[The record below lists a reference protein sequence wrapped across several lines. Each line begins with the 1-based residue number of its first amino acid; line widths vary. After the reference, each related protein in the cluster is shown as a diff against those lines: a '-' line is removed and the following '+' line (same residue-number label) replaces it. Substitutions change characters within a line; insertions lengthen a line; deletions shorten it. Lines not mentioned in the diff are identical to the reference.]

1 MLKTALTA
9 LLLATV
15 IACSP
20 AGPKLHVRDG
30 WAREAGQSDMAAAYV
45 TIENKGG
52 ADRLTDVRT
61 DIGQTSLHETSMDDD
76 IARMRPIH
84 PTEGMVVPSNGKLV
98 LTQGGA
104 HVMISDLKRPLRAGD
119 RFGMTLIFDKAR
131 PEKVQI
137 TVRPAV
143 DPAATGH

>member
-1 MLKTALTA
+1 MPKHALAA

-15 IACSP
+15 AACSP
-20 AGPKLHVRDG
+20 AGPKLHVQDG
-30 WAREAGQSDMAAAYV
+30 WAREAGQGGMTAAYA

-52 ADRLTDVRT
+52 ADRLTGVRT
-61 DIGQTSLHETSMDDD
+61 AIGEASLHETSMDDG

-98 LTQGGA
+98 LAQGGA
-104 HVMISDLKRPLRAGD
+104 HVMISDLKRPLQAGA
-119 RFGMTLIFDKAR
+119 RFDMTLIFDKAR

-143 DPAATGH
+143 DTAAAH

>member
-1 MLKTALTA
+1 MLKPALA
-9 LLLATV
+9 VLMLAIV
-15 IACSP
+15 AACSP
-20 AGPKLHVRDG
+20 AGPKLDVHDG
-30 WAREAGQSDMAAAYV
+30 WAREAVQAEMAAAYV

-61 DIGQTSLHETSMDDD
+61 DIGQASLHESSMDDG

-98 LTQGGA
+98 LAQGGA

-131 PEKVQI
+131 PEKVQVM
-137 TVRPAV
+137 VRPAIE
-143 DPAATGH
+143 PAAMAH

>member
-1 MLKTALTA
+1 MLKPALAA

-15 IACSP
+15 AACSP
-20 AGPKLHVRDG
+20 AGPKIDVHDG
-30 WAREAGQSDMAAAYV
+30 WARETGQADMAAAYA

-52 ADRLTDVRT
+52 ADRLTGVRT
-61 DIGQTSLHETSMDDD
+61 AIGTASLHETSMNDG

-98 LTQGGA
+98 LAQGGA
-104 HVMISDLKRPLRAGD
+104 HVMISDLNRPLRAGD
-119 RFGMTLIFDKAR
+119 WFSMTLFFDKAR

-137 TVRPAV
+137 SVRPAV
-143 DPAATGH
+143 EAPAAQ